1 MVPLNEV
8 FVHRKGRV
16 VWCFFFFLKAG
27 GMSLV
32 LMTFSDLIVG
42 LVQLLQ
48 ELGKGPAMTCHNMHI
63 R

>member
-1 MVPLNEV
+1 MFFL
-8 FVHRKGRV
+8 FF
-16 VWCFFFFLKAG
+16 FFFFLKVG
-27 GMSLV
+27 GVSLV
-32 LMTFSDLIVG
+32 VMTFSDLIVG

>member
-1 MVPLNEV
+1 MLPLNEV
-8 FVHRKGRV
+8 FVRRKGRV
-16 VWCFFFFLKAG
+16 VCVVFFFFEG
-27 GMSLV
+27 RGVSLV

-48 ELGKGPAMTCHNMHI
+48 ELGKGPAMSCHNMHI

>member
-1 MVPLNEV
+1 MRCLSTEKEEWFGV
-8 FVHRKGRV
+8 
-16 VWCFFFFLKAG
+16 FFFFLKAG